1 MKPRTATV
9 LRRTRETD
17 IRVRLDVDRVGR
29 ARARTG
35 IGFFDHM
42 LEAMALHGGFTL
54 ELRCTGDLE
63 VDQHHTVEDCG
74 LVLGQAWD
82 QALGSRRGLARA
94 GFFLMPM
101 DEALALA
108 AVDFSGRAHAQARL
122 RLRARR
128 VGGLETELVTD
139 FLEGMARGAQ
149 ASIHLRTVAGRS
161 AHHTLEAAFKALGR
175 ALHAAS
181 RQTGARRRIPS
192 TKGLL

>member
-1 MKPRTATV
+1 MKMRTATIT
-9 LRRTRETD
+9 RRTRETN
-17 IRVRLDVDRVGR
+17 IRLCLHVDRSSPV
-29 ARARTG
+29 RARTG

-42 LEAMALHGGFTL
+42 LEAMATHGAFGL
-54 ELRCTGDLE
+54 DLRCSGDLE

-74 LVLGQAWD
+74 LALGQAWD
-82 QALGSRRGLARA
+82 QALGTRRGLARA

-108 AVDFSGRAHAQARL
+108 AVDFSGRDSAVARI
-122 RLRARR
+122 RVRARR
-128 VGGLETELVTD
+128 IGGFETELVTD
-139 FLEGMARGAQ
+139 FLEGLARGAR

-161 AHHTLEAAFKALGR
+161 SHHCLEAAFKALGR

-181 RQTGARRRIPS
+181 RRTSQPGRIPS